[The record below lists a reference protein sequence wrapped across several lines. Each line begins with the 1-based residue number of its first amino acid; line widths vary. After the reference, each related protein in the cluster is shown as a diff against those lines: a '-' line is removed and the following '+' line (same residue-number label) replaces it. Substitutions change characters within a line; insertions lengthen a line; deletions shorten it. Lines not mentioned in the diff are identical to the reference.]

1 MGGTAGF
8 VEHRFKSL
16 DGLMLYARDY
26 GSENPATNGRLPL
39 VCLAGL
45 TRNSRDFHQLAL
57 HLSTLEDEPRRVVT
71 IDTRGRGLSD
81 WDPDASH
88 YNIVTEAGDVV
99 AGCATLGISKAAFVG
114 TSRGGMVLHV
124 LIASKPDLIGAVI
137 LNDVGPAIG
146 TEGLKLIQSYLG
158 RKPEFAS
165 LKDAAAAL
173 KIVHSTAFQTL
184 TDEDWNDFA
193 EATFRVIDGKLQADC
208 DPAIAQGMAHLD
220 LSQPLPELWD
230 QFDAFRSVPLMTIR
244 GENSLLLTTAIL
256 ERMQKRNPDMR
267 VLSVPKHGHA
277 PILHVDGIPDEI
289 ADFLK
294 GI

>member
-16 DGLMLYARDY
+16 DGLTLYARDY
-26 GSENPATNGRLPL
+26 GNENPATNGRLPL

-57 HLSTLEDEPRRVVT
+57 HLSTLPDEPRRVVT

-99 AGCATLGISKAAFVG
+99 AGCAALGISKAAFVG

-173 KIVHSTAFQTL
+173 KIVHSAAFQTL

-193 EATFRVIDGKLQADC
+193 EATFRVIDGKLQSDC
-208 DPAIAQGMAHLD
+208 DPAIAQGMAQLD

-244 GENSLLLTTAIL
+244 GENSLLLTGDIVDA
-256 ERMQKRNPDMR
+256 MKKRNPDMR
-267 VLSVPKHGHA
+267 ALLVPKHGHA

-289 ADFLK
+289 VSFLK